1 MRSISSSQTREYFDH
16 LTKDYPNNIKY
27 IIHGFDIYFDDIVNC

>member
-16 LTKDYPNNIKY
+16 LTKDYPNIKY